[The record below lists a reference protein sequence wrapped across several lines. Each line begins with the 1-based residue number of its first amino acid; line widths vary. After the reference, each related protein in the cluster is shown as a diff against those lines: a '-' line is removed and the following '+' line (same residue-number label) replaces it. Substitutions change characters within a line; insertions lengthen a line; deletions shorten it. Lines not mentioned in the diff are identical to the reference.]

1 MPVGHFVG
9 RPSRTR
15 RAGALAAAVLAAT
28 LALTGC
34 TTVDKASTAAFV
46 NGTAISDATVAQV
59 ATQFNTNLA
68 TTADQKI
75 QESQALGVL
84 ILSPFVLNQVK
95 ASGSWTPDARYNAAV
110 QKIPDAT
117 QATKDFIATSIILAQ
132 GGPLTETDV
141 TAILDQLKKAEVVL
155 DPRFGTWDPTN
166 GGFLES
172 QDNWI
177 KPTAAP
183 GDGATT
189 PAPTQEP
196 APSPTGTTTGQ

>member
-1 MPVGHFVG
+1 MPVGHSVG
-9 RPSRTR
+9 RPWQVRRT
-15 RAGALAAAVLAAT
+15 GVLAAAVLAAI

-34 TTVDKASTAAFV
+34 TTFDKASTAAFV
-46 NGTAISDATVAQV
+46 NGSAISDATVATV
-59 ATQFNTNLA
+59 TTQFNTGLA
-68 TTADQKI
+68 TTAEQKI
-75 QESQALGVL
+75 KESQALGVL
-84 ILSPFVLNQVK
+84 ILAPFVLNQVK
-95 ASGSWTPDARYNAAV
+95 ASGSWTPDARYNAAL

-117 QATKDFIATSIILAQ
+117 QATKDFIATSIVLAQ

-166 GGFLES
+166 GGFLATE
-172 QDNWI
+172 DNWI

-183 GDGATT
+183 GDGAAT

-196 APSPTGTTTGQ
+196 APSPTGTSTGQ